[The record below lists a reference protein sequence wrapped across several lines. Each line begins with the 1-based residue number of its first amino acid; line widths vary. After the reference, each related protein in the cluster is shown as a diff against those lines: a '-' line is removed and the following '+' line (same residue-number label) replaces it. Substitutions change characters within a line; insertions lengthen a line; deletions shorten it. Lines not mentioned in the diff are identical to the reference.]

1 MNGNDFLDKMEL
13 IDPAF
18 IEAAEAPKI
27 KKPNWIKKYGTI
39 AACLVLLVSIGF
51 GTYAYAAEVKEYNKA
66 VQFFTR
72 YELST
77 EGLTRG
83 EIKNVYR
90 DITTNSFTYSK
101 TAEVI
106 GNRLTSD
113 KIGGFEILQESPT
126 PEDVENLWNYMNF
139 RGGVTGNDQNGIN
152 YKYRFEYKDDNQLYL
167 DKSYL
172 EKYNGEILLWS
183 VSVSEFSIYDH
194 SIVSDGV
201 IIYGEN
207 DNWSSLQKSYAW
219 VAKIDNNGE
228 LLWKRMLDHGFKN
241 EYIASVLE
249 NDDGS
254 LAILSRGDFEYLC
267 LSKYSEDGKELHFQ
281 KNEVSNYGISNAVR
295 FGDGYLVQLWSYLDN
310 EYAKIVKLDCD
321 GNLTDAFSYGV
332 DDAYYYITDMI
343 EFNGSIYLSA
353 YAVPKLADEDQ
364 NAGGRYEIAAVLNY
378 IHNKK
383 VWSIPSEELTPV
395 LRDNYTAML
404 LVCNSSSGEPQEFY
418 SVKGSLGGK
427 LSVSGDGDLLWDVES
442 ITTSYYSP
450 ATSSFSIGGTCYV
463 FRYTF
468 GKSGAL
474 ISQEK
479 TGEVTNYRR

>member
-1 MNGNDFLDKMEL
+1 
-13 IDPAF
+13 
-18 IEAAEAPKI
+18 
-27 KKPNWIKKYGTI
+27 
-39 AACLVLLVSIGF
+39 
-51 GTYAYAAEVKEYNKA
+51 
-66 VQFFTR
+66 
-72 YELST
+72 
-77 EGLTRG
+77 
-83 EIKNVYR
+83 
-90 DITTNSFTYSK
+90 
-101 TAEVI
+101 
-106 GNRLTSD
+106 
-113 KIGGFEILQESPT
+113 
-126 PEDVENLWNYMNF
+126 MNF
-139 RGGVTGNDQNGIN
+139 RGSAAGNDQNGIN

-172 EKYNGEILLWS
+172 EKYDGEILLWS

-281 KNEVSNYGISNAVR
+281 KNKVSNYGIRNAVR

-353 YAVPKLADEDQ
+353 YAVPKLADEEQ

-427 LSVSGDGDLLWDVES
+427 LSVSGDGYLLWDVES

-468 GKSGAL
+468 DKAGAL